1 MTQKCQEKSLA
12 LNLDIASEKH
22 SFFLSSLLFFFFF
35 SVNLSDNTEKHNPPA
50 TSWQRLKTF
59 LDEKLLINVLFL
71 SKS

>member
-35 SVNLSDNTEKHNPPA
+35 L
-50 TSWQRLKTF
+50 
-59 LDEKLLINVLFL
+59 
-71 SKS
+71 